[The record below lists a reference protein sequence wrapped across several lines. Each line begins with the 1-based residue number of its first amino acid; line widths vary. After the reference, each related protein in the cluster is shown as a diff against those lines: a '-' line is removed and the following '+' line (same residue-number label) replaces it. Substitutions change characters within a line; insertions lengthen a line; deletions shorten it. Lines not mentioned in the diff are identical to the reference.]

1 VWNSVEPAEKI
12 TWSVPTEKEQ
22 SGVKTQE
29 VAADV
34 VRGKNSN
41 VGKEKRMIP
50 RGVYE
55 NCNVLHER
63 MGKRRV
69 GVAVMFFDV

>member
-1 VWNSVEPAEKI
+1 VKNKKGQKERHCVNRLNPLKKLI
-12 TWSVPTEKEQ
+12 WSVLTEKEK

-34 VRGKNSN
+34 VRGKSSN

-50 RGVYE
+50 RGIYE
-55 NCNVLHER
+55 NCNVLHKR
-63 MGKRRV
+63 MGK
-69 GVAVMFFDV
+69 